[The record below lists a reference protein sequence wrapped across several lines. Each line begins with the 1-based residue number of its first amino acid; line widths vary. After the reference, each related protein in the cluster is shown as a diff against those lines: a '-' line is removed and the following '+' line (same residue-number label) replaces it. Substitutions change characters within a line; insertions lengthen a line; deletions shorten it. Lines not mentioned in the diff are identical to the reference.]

1 MLLGILSLVLTG
13 SFWVALG
20 IVISK
25 SAQKDLDLKFIQGA
39 AGILVVLPALP
50 VLPFSSLPDLLSSC
64 LLLLAGAGN
73 YCIFNL
79 MNKAM
84 KIGPNG
90 LTWAM
95 IQSAFVMP
103 FIMGI
108 VFFAVPCPGIRLAG
122 IVLLLTATA
131 LMGLSGGKQGG
142 CGFSRKWLLLTV
154 TGFVLAGLNQCCA
167 NLPSYLLKQT
177 QTDGAGLLIRTG
189 ISGAGTAAVWF
200 FPCLAGRKKILAP
213 NCVPGILTMAA
224 GTVAATVTLFFGL
237 DRLAAAGA
245 GAVGYPVAMGVT
257 IMMFQIYTAV
267 ILREKLSLSGALSI
281 FLCLAGIGCLIAA
294 E

>member
-25 SAQKDLDLKFIQGA
+25 SAKKDLDLGFIQGA
-39 AGILVVLPALP
+39 AGILVVLPARPL
-50 VLPFSSLPDLLSSC
+50 LSFSSLPDVISSSLLF
-64 LLLLAGAGN
+64 LAGAGN

-79 MNKAM
+79 MNKSM

-108 VFFAVPCPGIRLAG
+108 VFFSVPCPGVRLAG

-142 CGFSRKWLLLTV
+142 GGFSRKWLLWTV
-154 TGFVLAGLNQCCA
+154 TGFLLAGLNQCCA
-167 NLPSYLLKQT
+167 NLPSYLLEQAH
-177 QTDGAGLLIRTG
+177 TDPAGLLIRTG
-189 ISGAGTAAVWF
+189 LSGVGTAAVWF
-200 FPCLAGRKKILAP
+200 LHRTAGRKRLLAP
-213 NCVPGILTMAA
+213 NCVPGILIMAA
-224 GTVAATVTLFFGL
+224 GTLAASVTLFFGL

-257 IMMFQIYTAV
+257 IMVFQIYTAV
-267 ILREKLSLSGALSI
+267 ILREKLSRSGALSI
-281 FLCLAGIGCLIAA
+281 LLCLAGIGFLIAA